1 MKRMLW
7 LARLQILWL
16 MLSVVEAMAAPIIA
30 PDWQGREPNFEPGS
44 LFWRTREFP
53 NCPVVYRTVICLP
66 DKPIEFAALQL
77 RSRRYAY
84 LFVTRFD
91 RFSDLDPLGESIAS
105 AEAPKENPDGEVTL
119 FADLTTHLRKVAN
132 ILPTEERAVVLLVS
146 APADGFSLEGV
157 IAFRDGSTQWFV
169 SDPNRWRAQKL
180 PPLTVLEFEPS
191 FRPDFD
197 DRTWFPVKVVAGA
210 FETPPSQQLAELRA
224 FAQQAQK
231 ERLQRRWEEAR
242 WRLTLLRDKGIVL
255 VDDEAFGFGGAG
267 RLREGNAG
275 WVLTVADRLLR
286 EKAMSEVIVLATDA
300 LSLFVWARD
309 EMTNLAL
316 HADLWQALRQS
327 ERSQRCAERFKALAP
342 MLQKAEA
349 LLKPVVADVGS
360 PQTLQRLSEALALL
374 TSLRRELL
382 TLRDGDVTK
391 ALVINDFNG
400 GLENKFGWFD
410 TTALLDND
418 ITRWG
423 LRVATPAWV
432 FASPLSPA
440 ALVTV
445 EGREFTLTGWDE
457 LKPCRVYQ
465 KPPNPTPV
473 CLWAV
478 IDGKVQNLRPSSD
491 GVVYERERHGRLSE
505 NWLLLV
511 SDLSRGGG
519 LPIQIVCLQPPVRV
533 TFRLSE
539 KGTQAVT
546 LSFDKPNAQLFVL
559 KPLKEWRGL
568 LRMAQVMTE
577 MPLDEKAIAP
587 YLAQCRL
594 WSRAVLCYPIGFS
607 ETFVP
612 DPNDANALIVANSYA
627 YREFRD
633 AWGTEPLKLA
643 SLPPLASY
651 GLLKGYPKLQVLSDA
666 KVLGSWGVWG
676 DHIAVVGSNVII
688 YRVPLHPIKRFGG
701 FTAFCFGPTD
711 IGVSGNLTEL
721 ALIQRTGANSF
732 RPQHNRTDEAAMQL
746 VRWCAERGLQ
756 HVFNVDEKWLSDV
769 VEHYRTLAKLC
780 KDFPPDAVAYDLLNE
795 PETREPRA
803 YNALLRRITQAIR
816 EVDKTHLIYAEV
828 IAPWGSNAQPYPE
841 AAFANL
847 EPTDDPLTVYS
858 FHDYEVRLM
867 PRYPNGQVDIRT
879 LLNRWL
885 PAFRFSIDHRAPIHL
900 GEFGAFE
907 QTKED
912 IYANRCAITLL
923 LDYFRIFDRF
933 GWHFH
938 YYSNRGIVRV
948 RRDGS
953 VQESLVQE
961 AFRRYFG
968 RQRLNA
974 VKEQS
979 STH

>member
-7 LARLQILWL
+7 LARLQILGL
-16 MLSVVEAMAAPIIA
+16 TLSVLEVMAAALIA

-53 NCPVVYRTVICLP
+53 NCPVVYRTVIRLP
-66 DKPIEFAALQL
+66 DKPIEFAALRL

-84 LFVTRFD
+84 LFATRFD
-91 RFSDLDPLGESIAS
+91 RFSDLDPLGESIA
-105 AEAPKENPDGEVTL
+105 AEEASKANPETEVTL
-119 FADLTTHLRKVAN
+119 LADLTPYFRKVAETF
-132 ILPTEERAVVLLVS
+132 PPEKRAVVLLVS
-146 APADGFSLEGV
+146 ALDDGFSLEGV
-157 IAFRDGSTQWFV
+157 IAFEDGSTHWLV

-210 FETPPSQQLAELRA
+210 FETSPSQRFAELRA
-224 FAQQAQK
+224 FVRQAQK
-231 ERLQRRWEEAR
+231 ERLKQRWEEAR

-275 WVLTVADRLLR
+275 WVLTAADKLLR
-286 EKAMSEVIVLATDA
+286 ETAMSEAIVLATDA

-316 HADLWQALRQS
+316 HANLWRALRQS
-327 ERSQRCAERFKALAP
+327 ERAHRCADQLRALVP

-349 LLKPVVADVGS
+349 LLKTAVTDVGS
-360 PQTLQRLSEALALL
+360 FQTLQRLSRVLALL
-374 TSLRRELL
+374 SSLRRQLL
-382 TLRDGDVTK
+382 TLRDADVTK
-391 ALVINDFNG
+391 ALVINDLNS

-410 TTALLDND
+410 TNALLDNA
-418 ITRWG
+418 INRWG
-423 LRVATPAWV
+423 LHIATPATV

-440 ALVTV
+440 AFVTV
-445 EGREFTLTGWDE
+445 KGTEFTLAGWED
-457 LKPCRVYQ
+457 LKPLRVYR
-465 KPPNPTPV
+465 KPQDTTPV
-473 CLWAV
+473 CLWIALN
-478 IDGKVQNLRPSSD
+478 GRVQNLRPQPD
-491 GVVYERERHGRLSE
+491 GTVYDRTQHGHMSE
-505 NWLLLV
+505 NWMLLV
-511 SDLSRGGG
+511 CDMAKGGG
-519 LPIQIVCLQPPVRV
+519 LPVQLVFLQSPTRV
-533 TFRLSE
+533 IFQRSE
-539 KGTQAVT
+539 KGTKAVT
-546 LSFDKPNAQLFVL
+546 VVFDKPNAQLFVL
-559 KPLKEWRGL
+559 KPFKEWRGYL
-568 LRMAQVMTE
+568 KMAQVLAQT
-577 MPLDEKAIAP
+577 PLNEKEAQP
-587 YLAQCRL
+587 YIQQCRL
-594 WSRAVLCYPIGFS
+594 WSRALLCYPIAFS
-607 ETFVP
+607 EAFVRDSEHP
-612 DPNDANALIVANSYA
+612 DTLIVANA
-627 YREFRD
+627 YDYLELRD
-633 AWGTEPLKLA
+633 EWGTEPLKLA

-651 GLLKGYPKLQVLSDA
+651 GLLKSYPKLQVLSDA

-676 DHIAVVGSNVII
+676 DHIAVVGSDVIV
-688 YRVPLHPIKRFGG
+688 YRVPIHPFKRFGG

-711 IGVSGNLTEL
+711 IGVPGNLTEL

-780 KDFPPDAVAYDLLNE
+780 KDLPPDAVAYDLLNE

-816 EVDKTHLIYAEV
+816 EFDKTHLIYAEV
-828 IAPWGSNAQPYPE
+828 IAPWGPGSQPYPE

-847 EPTDDPLTVYS
+847 EPTGDHLTVYS
-858 FHDYEVRLM
+858 FHDYEYQLM
-867 PRYPNGQVDIRT
+867 PRYPNEKVDIRT
-879 LLNRWL
+879 LLERWL
-885 PAFRFSIDHRAPIHL
+885 PAFKFSIDHRAPIHL
-900 GEFGAFE
+900 GEFGGFE

-912 IYANRCAITLL
+912 IYANRCAITML

-961 AFRRYFG
+961 GFRRYFG
-968 RQRLNA
+968 RRRLNA
-974 VKEQS
+974 VRVRRQ
-979 STH
+979 